1 VVEQETDIGST
12 DINPFIQVASSDGH
26 HEPVPNVEI
35 VTPSFLEMDE
45 VAIQEESDPTLK
57 LENPFVDSHQIVEE
71 PFHNSLENFP
81 TEVPEAQFSDTPA
94 DPAAIITPEDLP
106 LAVDSPLDVSA
117 APVLDESAEPN
128 LKLEDPS
135 VNPYLVD
142 DVPISHEAVAPIPEG
157 PSPYLF
163 VPISGEVEPT
173 QKLEDPSV
181 DPAIVSVPISDE
193 AVAPLVEDHFAH
205 PAAVL
210 APISDDVA
218 EPEQKLEDPSIDV
231 RVVAVPIS
239 DEAVA
244 PIAEDPSIDS
254 AIISAP
260 IADEAVA
267 PIVEEPFVDPAIA
280 FVPISEE
287 PVAPIAED
295 PSINPSIVSV
305 PIADEAVAPIVEDP
319 SFDPAPISDEFT
331 PIVEVPS
338 ADPVLLVDSA
348 PISDQV
354 EITQKIEEPLVE
366 TEQVSVLEDSSAAV
380 KVQAEDASV
389 AAQQDLPPSPPPV
402 FISSVSPATLP
413 ILIATLA
420 PAAIEPVIPVGSPV
434 LESLEK
440 VAAIPAALNNA
451 YPVGQS
457 KATAVK
463 QPAAVYSKVPT
474 AAPITKLRVQYKY
487 QPIVQSSSPRPSLAY
502 GPPRSPTNT
511 IAQSS
516 HAGGLSSLPIRP
528 FGSSPKP
535 RQLGFPPVSS
545 TRENIL
551 LEVNWDG
558 KLGRP
563 YRQAKLH

>member
-1 VVEQETDIGST
+1 MVEQESDIGST

-26 HEPVPNVEI
+26 DEPVPNVEI
-35 VTPSFLEMDE
+35 VTPSFLDMGE

-57 LENPFVDSHQIVEE
+57 LEDPFVDSHQKVEE

-81 TEVPEAQFSDTPA
+81 TEVPEAQFADTPT
-94 DPAAIITPEDLP
+94 DPAAIITSEDLP
-106 LAVDSPLDVSA
+106 LTADSPLDVSA
-117 APVLDESAEPN
+117 APVLDESEPI
-128 LKLEDPS
+128 LKIEDP
-135 VNPYLVD
+135 LVD
-142 DVPISHEAVAPIPEG
+142 DVPISHEAVGTPIAEG

-163 VPISGEVEPT
+163 APISGEVEPA
-173 QKLEDPSV
+173 QKLDDSFV

-193 AVAPLVEDHFAH
+193 AVEPLVEDHFAH
-205 PAAVL
+205 PEVVL

-231 RVVAVPIS
+231 RVVAVSIS

-244 PIAEDPSIDS
+244 PIAEDPFIDP
-254 AIISAP
+254 AIGSAP

-280 FVPISEE
+280 LVPISEE
-287 PVAPIAED
+287 AVAPIAED
-295 PSINPSIVSV
+295 PSINPAIISV
-305 PIADEAVAPIVEDP
+305 PIADEAVAPIVENP
-319 SFDPAPISDEFT
+319 SFDPTPISDEFA

-348 PISDQV
+348 PVSDQV

-366 TEQVSVLEDSSAAV
+366 TEQVSSIVLEDSSAAL

-402 FISSVSPATLP
+402 FISSVSPAALP
-413 ILIATLA
+413 ILISTLA
-420 PAAIEPVIPVGSPV
+420 PAAVEPVITVGSPV

-457 KATAVK
+457 KATALK
-463 QPAAVYSKVPT
+463 QTAAVYSKVPA
-474 AAPITKLRVQYKY
+474 AAPLTKLRVQYKY